1 MNPVAVGRRARAYLA
16 RPDVAERRLRFG
28 WRRVRYE
35 LERRLTPKRLERDR
49 LVRFGEEL
57 RIWVRLGDVVDQS
70 VYLYGAHEYVAA
82 RVLATLAPPAGVVAD
97 VGGHHGA
104 FTLLAAEKVGPL
116 GRVLAF
122 EPNPAPRHRLVRNV
136 AVNDLRHVTVY
147 AEALSDRVERARLFL
162 SGDSSRSGNASLVL
176 RDGVDGSAGTV
187 EVEAA
192 LLDDVVE
199 EAGIDRLDVM
209 KIDVEG
215 SEHRV
220 IEGGRGALDAFRPAV
235 IFEVNGLTRTAAGF
249 SAPAIESLRRLG
261 YRLFGMRLDGAG
273 EARLHELAGGEDPR
287 PHREPWSAL
296 NLLALH
302 PGSDAFVRAQDRAV
316 LTPSG

>member
-1 MNPVAVGRRARAYLA
+1 MNPMTVGPRARTYFA
-16 RPDVAERRLRFG
+16 RPDVAERPLRFG
-28 WRRVRYE
+28 WRRARYE
-35 LERRLTPKRLERDR
+35 LERRLAPKRLERDR
-49 LVRFGEEL
+49 LVRFGEGL

-70 VYLYGAHEYVAA
+70 VYLYGAHEYVVA
-82 RVLATLAPPAGVVAD
+82 RVLTTLAPPAGVVTD

-104 FTLLAAEKVGPL
+104 FTLRAAEKVGPL

-122 EPNPAPRHRLVRNV
+122 EPNPASRRRLARNV

-147 AEALSDRVERARLFL
+147 AEALSDRVGRARLFL

-192 LLDDVVE
+192 RLDDVLE
-199 EAGIDRLDVM
+199 EAAIDRLDVM
-209 KIDVEG
+209 KLDVEG
-215 SEHRV
+215 SEQRV

-235 IFEVNGLTRTAAGF
+235 IFEVNDLSHTDAG
-249 SAPAIESLRRLG
+249 STAPAIESLRRLG
-261 YRLFGMRLDGAG
+261 YRLYGMELDGA
-273 EARLHELAGGEDPR
+273 EVRLTELAPGEDPSR
-287 PHREPWSAL
+287 YRESWSAL

-302 PGSDAFVRAQDRAV
+302 PASAAFDRARGLAV